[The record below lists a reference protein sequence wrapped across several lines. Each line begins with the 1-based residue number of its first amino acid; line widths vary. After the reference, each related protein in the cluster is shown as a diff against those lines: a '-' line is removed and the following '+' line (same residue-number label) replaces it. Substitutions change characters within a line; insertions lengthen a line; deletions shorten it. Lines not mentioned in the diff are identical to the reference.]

1 MSELAVKI
9 QNLHHR
15 YGSTIAV
22 NDIYL
27 EIPKGRTVG
36 LIGPDGVGK
45 STLLSLIAGAKILQ
59 EGEIFV
65 FGLNVAEAKDRE
77 ELTHKVAFMPQGL
90 EKPLSH
96 TFYL

>member
-27 EIPKGRTVG
+27 EIPKVE
-36 LIGPDGVGK
+36 
-45 STLLSLIAGAKILQ
+45 Q
-59 EGEIFV
+59 
-65 FGLNVAEAKDRE
+65 
-77 ELTHKVAFMPQGL
+77 
-90 EKPLSH
+90 
-96 TFYL
+96 